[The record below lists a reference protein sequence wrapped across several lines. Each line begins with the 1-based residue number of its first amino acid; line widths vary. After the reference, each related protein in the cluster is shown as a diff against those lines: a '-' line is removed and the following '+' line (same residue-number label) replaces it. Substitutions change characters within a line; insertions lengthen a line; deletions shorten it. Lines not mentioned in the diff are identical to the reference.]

1 MYMEYVLT
9 EDITVVSLKSKLN
22 NLYQTDNEA

>member
-1 MYMEYVLT
+1 MEYVLT